1 MMPDTSPNNDSAT
14 PDEELRTS
22 IFEALASPLQEL
34 QDVLEK
40 YKAKDTNDTD
50 LLGRLNTLLDTLSKA
65 VGIEQIG
72 AVGQIVAFDPAE
84 HRSGNRN
91 LPKGT
96 SARILVP
103 GYRLKNSHKA
113 VITAVVT
120 KEVK

>member
-1 MMPDTSPNNDSAT
+1 MPNTSPNNDIAAH
-14 PDEELRTS
+14 EEEIRTS

-50 LLGRLNTLLDTLSKA
+50 LLGRLNTLLDTLSKV

-72 AVGQIVAFDPAE
+72 KVGQIVSFNPEE
-84 HRSGNRN
+84 HRSGDKN
-91 LPKGT
+91 LSTGT
-96 SARILVP
+96 KARILVP

-120 KEVK
+120 KGVK

>member
-1 MMPDTSPNNDSAT
+1 MKNTTPNNDRAAH
-14 PDEELRTS
+14 DEELRTL

-50 LLGRLNTLLDTLSKA
+50 LLDRLNTLLDTLSKA

-72 AVGQIVAFDPAE
+72 TVGQIMAFDPE
-84 HRSGNRN
+84 QHRSGNKN
-91 LPKGT
+91 LPRGT
-96 SARILVP
+96 KSRILVP
-103 GYRLKNSHKA
+103 GYRLKSSHKA

-120 KEVK
+120 KEV